1 MGWLD
6 GWMDIDR
13 QAGCTDRLD
22 IEWTDTPGGQTDRQN
37 GWIDRLDGQ
46 TDRQTEWTVREN

>member
-1 MGWLD
+1 
-6 GWMDIDR
+6 MDIDR

>member
-1 MGWLD
+1 MYG
-6 GWMDIDR
+6 
-13 QAGCTDRLD
+13 QAGYRMDGYTR
-22 IEWTDTPGGQTDRQN
+22 WTDRQN